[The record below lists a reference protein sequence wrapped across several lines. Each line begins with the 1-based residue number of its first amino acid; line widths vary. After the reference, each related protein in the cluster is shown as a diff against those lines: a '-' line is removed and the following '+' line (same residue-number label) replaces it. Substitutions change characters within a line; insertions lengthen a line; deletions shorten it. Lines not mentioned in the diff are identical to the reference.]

1 LRGAV
6 REARDRHRDQ
16 TGRLKSAEGSMAYS
30 ALQIADRTQRL
41 RSRIRKTLQDR
52 TEALEVLA
60 VAKDARGLST
70 RDIEALFAAE
80 TGTSLLSGSAVSQIR
95 ERLWA
100 KYEEFARRDLSVF
113 DVVALFVEGIAE
125 RLHLGQPREA
135 VLARLQR
142 DAIVA
147 TCSRDLLS
155 AVMCLPDNVEACI
168 AQRRCPLGYRRTMH
182 TTNLRARLLGE
193 ARRRIKVLPHAFAS
207 APS

>member
-1 LRGAV
+1 
-6 REARDRHRDQ
+6 
-16 TGRLKSAEGSMAYS
+16 MAYS

-52 TEALEVLA
+52 TEALQVLA

-70 RDIEALFAAE
+70 RDIEAMFAAE

-125 RLHLGQPREA
+125 RLHLGQPRAA

-147 TCSRDLLS
+147 TCGRDLPS
-155 AVMCLPDNVEACI
+155 AAAC
-168 AQRRCPLGYRRTMH
+168 T
-182 TTNLRARLLGE
+182 
-193 ARRRIKVLPHAFAS
+193 
-207 APS
+207 